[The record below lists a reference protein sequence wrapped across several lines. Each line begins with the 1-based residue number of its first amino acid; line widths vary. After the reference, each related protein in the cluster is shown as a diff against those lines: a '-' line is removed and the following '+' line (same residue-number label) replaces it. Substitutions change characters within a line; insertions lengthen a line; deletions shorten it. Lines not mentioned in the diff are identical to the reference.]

1 MERFNLVCNIVCTAV
16 TQYDIMIC
24 TNWLHNIT
32 QRQWRHSFPSSLT
45 TNKVELVMTVR
56 PIVRIHE
63 TSCYMEHGTT
73 FFFYEFCMKIE
84 CLKDITIT
92 ALCDID

>member
-1 MERFNLVCNIVCTAV
+1 MHQLV
-16 TQYDIMIC
+16 TQYYSETMETD
-24 TNWLHNIT
+24 
-32 QRQWRHSFPSSLT
+32 WRTLLYHHSPSFPSYLLP
-45 TNKVELVMTVR
+45 NKVELVMTVR

-73 FFFYEFCMKIE
+73 FLYEFCMKME